1 MADVIRQP
9 ILCRA
14 CHVSCGLLVDMVDGK
29 PTKIH
34 GDKNNPAYRGYSC
47 IKGRQLGNYHSLPSR
62 LLHSQ
67 KKMPDGSHAPIAS
80 DDATAEIA
88 AKIKTLIAEHGPRS
102 IAFYIGTH
110 GYNNFATSGF
120 AYALLEAIGS
130 PMMFTSVTIDQP
142 GKGIAA
148 FLHGPWLAGVPPI
161 DDWDVLMLVGTNPIV
176 SMNGG
181 LGANPA
187 RQLHEAKKRGM
198 KLIVLDPRK
207 TDCAEQ
213 ADIHLP
219 VRPGEDPAVMAG
231 IARVL
236 IAENMIDKAFI
247 DAEAN
252 GFEALRKAVEPFTP
266 DVVAERAQI
275 DAEDLVRAA
284 RMFGAAKRGAVSAGT
299 GANMSGR
306 GNLTEY
312 FVKVLTTVKGFWSR
326 PGDRI
331 VNPGVLVNR
340 FPPIAGSPGPMP
352 AFGFGEKMRV
362 RGLTECASGLPTAA
376 AADEILMPGEGQVK
390 ALFVFGGNPMVA
402 WPDQL
407 KTFEA
412 MKQLELL
419 VTFDPHM
426 SATSRLAHYVIAPKL
441 PFEFA
446 STSMLNEWVG
456 NFGPGWGY
464 TFPYAQYSDPLMA
477 PPDGADVREEWE
489 ILYGIAQQLGV
500 TLRIKD
506 FSLLDPAEA
515 KAKGTVLDMTAKL
528 TADDVWAMLTKN
540 SPVPLS
546 EVKAKARAGYVF
558 ERPEV
563 FVQPKPE
570 GWNTKLDIGN
580 TLMMEELQ
588 TISTS
593 PAPRIDNQFP
603 YRVVSRRMHDV
614 LNSCWHEDPVLKK
627 RVPYNSAFMNPLDM
641 AKEGI
646 ADGDIIEL
654 ESVRAHL
661 RAVATGEDGLKRGCI
676 SMTHAWGGNPGEDED
691 PHFLGSNTGRL
702 SPVDRDFDPYSGI
715 PIMSAIPVRVRR
727 MQTAG
732 GIPAQNVMAIA
743 ASATGG

>member
-1 MADVIRQP
+1 MGEIVRQP
-9 ILCRA
+9 VICRA
-14 CHVSCGLLVDMVDGK
+14 CHVSCGLLVDMVDGV
-29 PTKIH
+29 PAKIH
-34 GDKNNPAYRGYSC
+34 GDKDNPIYHGYSC
-47 IKGRQLGNYHSLPSR
+47 VKGRQLGNYHTLPSR

-67 KKMPDGSHAPIAS
+67 KKQPDGTHAPITS
-80 DDATAEIA
+80 GDATREIG
-88 AKIKTLIAEHGPRS
+88 AKVKALVAEHGPRS

-148 FLHGPWLAGVPPI
+148 CLHGPWLAGVPEI
-161 DDWDVLMLVGTNPIV
+161 DRWDVLMLVGTNPIV

-187 RQLHEAKKRGM
+187 RQLYEAKKRGM

-213 ADIHLP
+213 ADVHLA

-231 IARVL
+231 IARIL
-236 IAENMIDKAFI
+236 IAENMIDRAFI
-247 DAEAN
+247 DAETN

-275 DAEDLVRAA
+275 DANDLIRAA
-284 RMFGAAKRGAVSAGT
+284 RIFGAAKCGGINAGT

-312 FVKVLTTVKGFWSR
+312 FVKVLTTLKGFWLK

-331 VNPGVLVNR
+331 ANPGVLINR
-340 FPPIAGSPGPMP
+340 FPPIAGTPGPLP

-376 AADEILMPGEGQVK
+376 AADEILIPGEGQVK

-402 WPDQL
+402 WPDQI

-412 MKQLELL
+412 MKALELL

-426 SATSRLAHYVIAPKL
+426 SATSKLAHYVIAPKL

-446 STSMLNEWVG
+446 SATMLNEMIG
-456 NFGPGWGY
+456 NFGAGWG
-464 TFPYAQYSDPLMA
+464 FHLPYAQYSDPLMA
-477 PPDGADVREEWE
+477 PPEGSDVKEEWE
-489 ILYGIAQQLGV
+489 ILFAIAKELGV

-506 FSLLDPAEA
+506 FSILDPVEA
-515 KAKGTVLDMTAKL
+515 KAKGTTLDMSANL
-528 TADDVWAMLTKN
+528 TADDVWAILSKN
-540 SPVPLS
+540 SPVPMS
-546 EVKAKARAGYVF
+546 EVKAKARGGSLF
-558 ERPEV
+558 DRPEMI
-563 FVQPKPE
+563 VQPKPADWL
-570 GWNTKLDIGN
+570 GKMDIAN
-580 TLMMEELQ
+580 PLMMQELVDMAA
-588 TISTS
+588 S

-603 YRVVSRRMHDV
+603 YRVVSRRLHDV
-614 LNSCWHEDPVLKK
+614 LNSCWHEDPILKK
-627 RVPYNSAFMNPLDM
+627 RVRYNPALMNPLDM
-641 AKEGI
+641 EKEGI
-646 ADGDIIEL
+646 ANGDVIEL
-654 ESVRAHL
+654 ESIRAPL
-661 RAVATGEDGLKRGCI
+661 RAVVEAEDGVKRGCI
-676 SMTHAWGGNPGEDED
+676 SMSHAWGGNPGEDDD
-691 PHFLGSNTGRL
+691 PHLLGSNTGRL
-702 SPVDRDFDPYSGI
+702 TPVDQDYDPYSGI
-715 PIMSAIPVRVRR
+715 PIMSAIPVALRRV
-727 MQTAG
+727 
-732 GIPAQNVMAIA
+732 
-743 ASATGG
+743 